1 MVELMFVFRVDSS
14 NEIGS
19 GHVMRCLSLA
29 DCLSGLGNH
38 CAFLCRP
45 AQGDLLEEIQRRGH
59 SLLEL
64 PSMISEPAM
73 SESADALESAEL
85 IPHWHVDWLIV
96 DHYGL
101 GIAWERAAAGFA
113 DNILVIDD
121 IGRDHAC
128 SLLLDQNYPN
138 PMHDRYRGT
147 LAEAKLLIGPQYA
160 LLRAE
165 FAASRTAALQR
176 RTGMLVRLLV
186 SMGGSDPGNAT
197 AKALAGLQ
205 AAWQEGWQAD
215 VVIGAGNCRREE
227 IETMCARLPS
237 AVIHIQTSKMA
248 ELMTT
253 ADFAIGAGGSTT
265 WERCCLGLP
274 ALVSILSADQSFI
287 AAAVAK
293 TGAQSVLGWN
303 EKVTSADY
311 MREISALS
319 PNRLMAMSASAAGI
333 CDGLGARRVA
343 ERLQ

>member
-1 MVELMFVFRVDSS
+1 MFVFRVDSS
-14 NEIGS
+14 SEIGS

-29 DCLSGLGNH
+29 DCLSALGNR

-45 AQGDLLEEIQRRGH
+45 APGDLVEEIERRSH
-59 SLLEL
+59 TLVKM
-64 PSMISEPAM
+64 PSMALEPAM
-73 SESADALESAEL
+73 SESADARATAEL
-85 IPHWHVDWLIV
+85 ISHWRVDWLIV

-101 GIAWERAAAGFA
+101 GIAWERAAAGIA
-113 DNILVIDD
+113 RNLLVIDD

-138 PMHDRYRGT
+138 PVHDRYRGT
-147 LAEAKLLIGPQYA
+147 LAESKLLIGPQYA

-165 FAASRTAALQR
+165 FAASRAAALQR
-176 RTGMLVRLLV
+176 RTGMLAHVLV
-186 SMGGSDPGNAT
+186 SMGGADPGNAT

-205 AAWQEGWQAD
+205 GAWQEGWQVD
-215 VVIGAGNCRREE
+215 VVIGAGNPHREE
-227 IETMCARLPS
+227 VEAMCTRLPS
-237 AVIHIQTSKMA
+237 AAIHVQTSKMA

-253 ADFAIGAGGSTT
+253 ADCAIGAGGSTT

-274 ALVSILSADQSFI
+274 ALVSILSADQGPI

-293 TGAQSVLGWN
+293 AGAQSVLGWD
-303 EKVTSADY
+303 EDLSAADY
-311 MREISALS
+311 ARAISALS
-319 PNRLMAMSASAAGI
+319 PDRLMAISASAAGI

>member
-1 MVELMFVFRVDSS
+1 MVKLMFVFRVDASS
-14 NEIGS
+14 EIGS

-29 DCLSGLGNH
+29 DCLSGFGNQ

-45 AQGDLLEEIQRRGH
+45 AQGDLVGEIERCGYTV
-59 SLLEL
+59 LTI
-64 PSMISEPAM
+64 PSMATEPAM
-73 SESADALESAEL
+73 SESADARATAEL
-85 IPHWHVDWLIV
+85 ISHWRVDWLIL

-113 DNILVIDD
+113 HNVLVIDD
-121 IGRDHAC
+121 IGRNHAC

-147 LAEAKLLIGPQYA
+147 LAEAKLLVGPQYA

-165 FAASRTAALQR
+165 FAASRAAALQR
-176 RTGMLVRLLV
+176 RTGVLAHLLV

-197 AKALAGLQ
+197 AKALAGIQ
-205 AAWQEGWQAD
+205 AAWQEGWQVD
-215 VVIGAGNCRREE
+215 VVVGAGNPHREE
-227 IETMCARLPS
+227 IEAMCARLPS
-237 AVIHIQTSKMA
+237 AVIHVQTSKMA

-253 ADFAIGAGGSTT
+253 ADCAIGAGGSTT

-274 ALVSILSADQSFI
+274 AVVSILSADQSSI
-287 AAAVAK
+287 AAAVAR

-303 EKVTSADY
+303 EKVTVADY

-319 PNRLMAMSASAAGI
+319 PARLMAMSASAAGI